1 MADGEDRRPSWE
13 GTDLGT
19 WSPDQSVR
27 LEVAEELLGLL
38 CGWSAKRLRAEESA
52 PRPDPEVVGRL
63 RAQHEEYLQRSRELN
78 GLDSSGVEQVI
89 ERYGPIARQILDRR

>member
-1 MADGEDRRPSWE
+1 VADNEDRRPSWE
-13 GTDLGT
+13 GIDLGT

-38 CGWSAKRLRAEESA
+38 CGWSGEQLRAEESA
-52 PRPDPEVVGRL
+52 PQPDPKMVELL

-89 ERYGPIARQILDRR
+89 EQYGPIARQILERR